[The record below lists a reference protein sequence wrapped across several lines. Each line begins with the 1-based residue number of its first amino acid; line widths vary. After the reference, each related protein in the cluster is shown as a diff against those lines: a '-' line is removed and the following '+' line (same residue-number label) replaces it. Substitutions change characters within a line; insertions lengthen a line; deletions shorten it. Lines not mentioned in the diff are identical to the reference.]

1 MVGSAG
7 RSRAEPIDLDELEA
21 NGNGNGNGDGNDAS
35 WSASDVDVDWLDT
48 PSETPAELPAE
59 PSGGRGPGRGE
70 IVPRAQRRRRPG
82 RALLILL
89 LVLAV
94 PVAAAGVGTAWF
106 QHRLDGSA
114 GGKPVTVTIA
124 ARTST
129 DAIAHMLDQKG
140 VIDSTLAFRLYTC
153 VFHHSK
159 LHAGTFTLREHMGV
173 RDAVTAL
180 ERTVPV
186 QRLVLEIRP
195 GLWLSEI
202 AAQVHDQ
209 LHLNPVKFIAL
220 VKSGAVRSRYQPADT
235 TSTEGLLFPDTYYFT
250 PHSTELDV
258 VRTMVQRFDQVA
270 DSVGLTH
277 AAAALHESPY
287 DVIKVAALIQS
298 EAKFSAD
305 GPPVASAIYN
315 RLARNMP
322 LQIDAMVLFANNTH
336 STANF
341 AHLRTIDSP
350 YNSYLHA
357 GLGPTPIEA
366 ATLANLQAAVHPPN
380 TTYIYWVNG
389 DCAGHL
395 AFASTQQQQN
405 TNVEHYD
412 ASVCR

>member
-1 MVGSAG
+1 VSRGGS
-7 RSRAEPIDLDELEA
+7 REPIDLDELQA
-21 NGNGNGNGDGNDAS
+21 NFRDA
-35 WSASDVDVDWLDT
+35 
-48 PSETPAELPAE
+48 PAE
-59 PSGGRGPGRGE
+59 PAPEPREPSSGRGPGRGE

-94 PVAAAGVGTAWF
+94 PVALAGVGTAWF
-106 QHRLDGSA
+106 QHRLNGSP
-114 GGKPVTVTIA
+114 GGKAVSVTIA
-124 ARTST
+124 AHTST
-129 DAIAHMLDQKG
+129 DAIGSLLEHKG
-140 VIDSTLAFRLYTC
+140 VIDSTVAFRLYTR

-159 LHAGTFTLREHMGV
+159 LHAGTYTLHQHMGV

-195 GLWLSEI
+195 GLWLDEI
-202 AAQVHDQ
+202 AVQVHDQ
-209 LHLNPVKFIAL
+209 LHLDPLKFISL
-220 VKSGAVRSRYQPADT
+220 VKSGAVRSAYQPAGT
-235 TSTEGLLFPDTYYFT
+235 TSTEGLLYPDTYYFT

-258 VRTMVQRFDQVA
+258 VRTMVQRFDEVA
-270 DSVGLTH
+270 NSIGLSH
-277 AAAALHESPY
+277 AAAALHVSPY
-287 DVIKVAALIQS
+287 DAIKVAALIQS
-298 EAKFSAD
+298 EAKYSAD

-336 STANF
+336 STKDF
-341 AHLRTIDSP
+341 AHLRTVDSP

-366 ATLANLQAAVHPPN
+366 ATMDNLEAAAHPPH

-395 AFASTQQQQN
+395 AFATTQEQQN
-405 TNVEHYD
+405 ANVAAYD
-412 ASVCR
+412 ALVCQ